1 MGCGAST
8 DAPKI
13 VVDGADPTVYKPLG
27 STDADKPPELTP
39 SSPAPR
45 TMGTASPTLRGSPV
59 EVIEQMQGAIE
70 DLRAQLDRAKRAHSA
85 GSPVVL
91 QL

>member
-1 MGCGAST
+1 
-8 DAPKI
+8 
-13 VVDGADPTVYKPLG
+13 
-27 STDADKPPELTP
+27 
-39 SSPAPR
+39 
-45 TMGTASPTLRGSPV
+45 
-59 EVIEQMQGAIE
+59 MQGAIE